1 MIAGTRRWTN
11 RQYRWRLSRFRPI
24 PHPPRSPS
32 LNDGRSHASRAQI
45 IAAFAS
51 IYLVWGSTYLAIRYA
66 VQTIP
71 PFMMGGLRFVVSG
84 VILYLWARYRGA
96 SRPTRLN
103 WRNAIIAG
111 GFLLLGGNGA
121 VVWAEQFVPS
131 GLTALLVSILP
142 FWLVIIEWVRPPRRR
157 PSGAV
162 LIGLVLGFIGIVV
175 LVGRSGFGGRGDV
188 SSLGP
193 VVLILG
199 SLSWAIGS
207 FWSRDAELP
216 ESGMLTTGMEMLG
229 GGALLLIVGTLTGE
243 LSRFDIHR
251 ISSAS
256 TIGLL
261 YLVTFG
267 SLLGFT
273 SYIWLLDK
281 VSPARLGTYAYVNP
295 IVAVLLGW
303 AIAGER
309 LAVRTAV
316 AAAIVICAVALIT
329 TARSTTITQGG

>member
-1 MIAGTRRWTN
+1 M
-11 RQYRWRLSRFRPI
+11 
-24 PHPPRSPS
+24 
-32 LNDGRSHASRAQI
+32 NDKRGRASRAQI
-45 IAAFAS
+45 VAAFAS
-51 IYLVWGSTYLAIRYA
+51 IYLIWGSTYLAIRYA
-66 VQTIP
+66 VETIP
-71 PFMMGGLRFVVSG
+71 PFIMGGVRFLISG
-84 VILYLWARYRGA
+84 AMLYLWARSRGA
-96 SRPTRLN
+96 PKPTRLH

-162 LIGLVLGFIGIVV
+162 LAGLVLGFIGIVV
-175 LVGRSGFGGRGDV
+175 LVGPSDVGGHGDV
-188 SSLGP
+188 NPLGAL
-193 VVLILG
+193 VLILG

-207 FWSRDAELP
+207 FWSRDAQLP
-216 ESGMLTTGMEMLG
+216 ESGLLTTGMEMVG
-229 GGALLLIVGTLTGE
+229 GGMLLLVVGTLAGE
-243 LSRFDIHR
+243 FSHLDIHS
-251 ISSAS
+251 ISNASAF
-256 TIGLL
+256 GLL
-261 YLVTFG
+261 YLITFG

-309 LAVRTAV
+309 LSIRTGV

-329 TARSTTITQGG
+329 TARSTGASQTG

>member
-1 MIAGTRRWTN
+1 M
-11 RQYRWRLSRFRPI
+11 
-24 PHPPRSPS
+24 
-32 LNDGRSHASRAQI
+32 NDGRRHATRAQI
-45 IAAFAS
+45 VAAFAS

-71 PFMMGGLRFVVSG
+71 PFLMGGIRFVISG
-84 VILYLWARYRGA
+84 LLLYLWARSRGA
-96 SRPTRLN
+96 PRPTRLH
-103 WRNAIIAG
+103 WRNAVIAG

-142 FWLVIIEWVRPPRRR
+142 FWLVIIEWVRPPRKR

-162 LIGLVLGFIGIVV
+162 LVGLVLGFIGIIV
-175 LVGRSGFGGRGDV
+175 LVGPSDLGGHGDV
-188 SSLGP
+188 SSLGAL
-193 VVLILG
+193 VLILG

-207 FWSRDAELP
+207 FWSRDAQLP
-216 ESGMLTTGMEMLG
+216 ESGLLTTGMEMLG
-229 GGALLLIVGTLTGE
+229 GGVLLLIVGALTGE
-243 LSRFDIHR
+243 ISQFDIHR

-256 TIGLL
+256 AAGLI
-261 YLVTFG
+261 YLITFG
-267 SLLGFT
+267 SLIGFT

-309 LAVRTAV
+309 LSVRTGV
-316 AAAIVICAVALIT
+316 AAAIVICAVAIIT
-329 TARSTTITQGG
+329 TARSVTSSQSQ

>member
-1 MIAGTRRWTN
+1 LT
-11 RQYRWRLSRFRPI
+11 
-24 PHPPRSPS
+24 
-32 LNDGRSHASRAQI
+32 DGHVRASRSQI
-45 IAAFAS
+45 VAAFAS
-51 IYLVWGSTYLAIRYA
+51 IYVIWGSTYLAIRYA

-71 PFMMGGLRFVVSG
+71 PFLMGGFRFVISG
-84 VILYLWARYRGA
+84 AALYAWARYRGA
-96 SRPTRLN
+96 ARPSRIH

-111 GFLLLGGNGA
+111 GFLLVGGNGA

-131 GLTALLVSILP
+131 GMTALLVSILP

-157 PSGAV
+157 PAAAV
-162 LIGLVLGFIGIVV
+162 LIGLIVGFIGIIV
-175 LVGRSGFGGRGDV
+175 LVGPGNLGGHGDV
-188 SSLGP
+188 RPIGAL
-193 VVLILG
+193 VLILG

-207 FWSRDAELP
+207 FFSRDADLP
-216 ESGMLTTGMEMLG
+216 ASGLLTTGMEMLG
-229 GGALLLIVGTLTGE
+229 GGALMLIVGILSGE
-243 LSRFDIHR
+243 LSHFV
-251 ISSAS
+251 ISHVSMASAM
-256 TIGLL
+256 GLL

-309 LAVRTAV
+309 LSFRTAI

-329 TARSTTITQGG
+329 TARSARSTQSA

>member
-1 MIAGTRRWTN
+1 LE
-11 RQYRWRLSRFRPI
+11 QK
-24 PHPPRSPS
+24 
-32 LNDGRSHASRAQI
+32 HASRAQI

-51 IYLVWGSTYLAIRYA
+51 IYIVWGSTYLAIRYA
-66 VQTIP
+66 VQTMP
-71 PFMMGGLRFVVSG
+71 PFIMGGARFLVSG
-84 VILYLWARYRGA
+84 ALLYVWARHRGA
-96 SRPTRLN
+96 PKPTKLH

-162 LIGLVLGFIGIVV
+162 LLGLVLGFIGIMV
-175 LVGRSGFGGRGDV
+175 LVGPGNIGGQGDV
-188 SSLGP
+188 RPLGAL
-193 VVLILG
+193 VLILG

-207 FWSRDAELP
+207 FWSRDAQLP
-216 ESGMLTTGMEMLG
+216 ESGLLTTGMEMLG
-229 GGALLLIVGTLTGE
+229 GGALLIIVGVLSGE
-243 LSRFDIHR
+243 LARFDIRH
-251 ISSAS
+251 ISRAS
-256 TIGLL
+256 VIGLA
-261 YLVTFG
+261 YLITFG

-303 AIAGER
+303 AIAGET
-309 LAVRTAV
+309 LSARTAV
-316 AAAIVICAVALIT
+316 AAVIVICAVALIT
-329 TARSTTITQGG
+329 TARSTTTAQSG

>member
-1 MIAGTRRWTN
+1 
-11 RQYRWRLSRFRPI
+11 
-24 PHPPRSPS
+24 
-32 LNDGRSHASRAQI
+32 LNDKRGHASRAQI
-45 IAAFAS
+45 FAAFAS
-51 IYLVWGSTYLAIRYA
+51 IYLIWGSTYLAIRYA
-66 VQTIP
+66 VETIP
-71 PFMMGGLRFVVSG
+71 PFIMGGIRFLISG
-84 VILYLWARYRGA
+84 ALLYLWARYRGA
-96 SRPTRLN
+96 PRPTRIH
-103 WRNAIIAG
+103 WRNAVIAG

-162 LIGLVLGFIGIVV
+162 LVGLVLGFVGIIV
-175 LVGRSGFGGRGDV
+175 LVGPSGVGGHGDV
-188 SSLGP
+188 RPIGAL
-193 VVLILG
+193 VLILG

-207 FWSRDAELP
+207 FWSRDAQLP
-216 ESGMLTTGMEMLG
+216 ESGLLTTGMEMLG
-229 GGALLLIVGTLTGE
+229 GGVLLLIVGTLAGE
-243 LSRFDIHR
+243 FSHFDVHG
-251 ISSAS
+251 ISNASAV
-256 TIGLL
+256 GLL
-261 YLVTFG
+261 YLITFG

-281 VSPARLGTYAYVNP
+281 VSPARLGTYAYINP

-309 LAVRTAV
+309 LSIRTGV

-329 TARSTTITQGG
+329 TARSTKAG

>member
-1 MIAGTRRWTN
+1 MSNYG
-11 RQYRWRLSRFRPI
+11 
-24 PHPPRSPS
+24 
-32 LNDGRSHASRAQI
+32 SHASRAHI

-66 VQTIP
+66 VETIP
-71 PFMMGGLRFVVSG
+71 PFLMGGLRFVISG
-84 VILYLWARYRGA
+84 ALLYAWARYRGA
-96 SRPTRLN
+96 QRPSRLH

-162 LIGLVLGFIGIVV
+162 LIGLVLGFLGIIV
-175 LVGRSGFGGRGDV
+175 LVGLGELGGRGDIRP
-188 SSLGP
+188 LGAL
-193 VVLILG
+193 VLILG

-207 FWSRDAELP
+207 FWSRDAQLP
-216 ESGMLTTGMEMLG
+216 ESGLLTTGMEMLG
-229 GGALLLIVGTLTGE
+229 GGVLLLIVGVATGE
-243 LSRFDIHR
+243 LSDFDIQR
-251 ISSAS
+251 VSADS
-256 TIGLL
+256 IVGLV
-261 YLVTFG
+261 YLITFG

-303 AIAGER
+303 AVAGER
-309 LAVRTAV
+309 LSARTVV
-316 AAAIVICAVALIT
+316 AAVIVICAVALIT
-329 TARSTTITQGG
+329 TARSTGGAQSTPS

>member
-1 MIAGTRRWTN
+1 
-11 RQYRWRLSRFRPI
+11 
-24 PHPPRSPS
+24 
-32 LNDGRSHASRAQI
+32 LNDRRGHASRAQI

-51 IYLVWGSTYLAIRYA
+51 IYLVWGSTYLAISYA
-66 VQTIP
+66 VETIP
-71 PFMMGGLRFVVSG
+71 PFIMGGTRFVISG
-84 VILYLWARYRGA
+84 AMLYLWARSRGA
-96 SRPTRLN
+96 PRPTRLH

-162 LIGLVLGFIGIVV
+162 LIGLILGFAGIVV
-175 LVGRSGFGGRGDV
+175 LVGPSGVGGHGDV
-188 SSLGP
+188 SPIGAL
-193 VVLILG
+193 VLILG

-207 FWSRDAELP
+207 FWSRDAQLP
-216 ESGMLTTGMEMLG
+216 ESGLLTTGMEMLG
-229 GGALLLIVGTLTGE
+229 GGVLLLIVGAATGE
-243 LSRFDIHR
+243 IAHTDIHR

-256 TIGLL
+256 AVGLL
-261 YLVTFG
+261 YLITFG

-273 SYIWLLDK
+273 SFIWLLDK

-309 LAVRTAV
+309 LSIRTGI

-329 TARSTTITQGG
+329 TARSTKAS

>member
-1 MIAGTRRWTN
+1 
-11 RQYRWRLSRFRPI
+11 
-24 PHPPRSPS
+24 
-32 LNDGRSHASRAQI
+32 LNGKRGHASRAEI
-45 IAAFAS
+45 VAAFAS
-51 IYLVWGSTYLAIRYA
+51 IYVIWGSTYLAIRYA
-66 VQTIP
+66 VETIP
-71 PFMMGGLRFVVSG
+71 PFIMGGIRFLISG
-84 VILYLWARYRGA
+84 AILYLWARSRGA
-96 SRPTRLN
+96 PRPTRLH

-142 FWLVIIEWVRPPRRR
+142 FWLVIIEWIRPPRRR
-157 PSGAV
+157 PSAAV
-162 LIGLVLGFIGIVV
+162 LVGLVIGFIGIIV
-175 LVGRSGFGGRGDV
+175 LVGPSDVGGHGDV
-188 SSLGP
+188 MPLGAL
-193 VVLILG
+193 VLILG

-207 FWSRDAELP
+207 FWSRDARLP
-216 ESGMLTTGMEMLG
+216 DSGLLTTGMEMIG
-229 GGALLLIVGTLTGE
+229 GGVLLLMVGTLAGE
-243 LSRFDIHR
+243 FSHLDIR
-251 ISSAS
+251 GISNASAF
-256 TIGLL
+256 GLL
-261 YLVTFG
+261 YLITFG

-309 LAVRTAV
+309 LSIRTGV

-329 TARSTTITQGG
+329 TARSTEAGQTG

>member
-1 MIAGTRRWTN
+1 VTEKR
-11 RQYRWRLSRFRPI
+11 
-24 PHPPRSPS
+24 
-32 LNDGRSHASRAQI
+32 ASRAQI

-51 IYLVWGSTYLAIRYA
+51 IYIIWGSTYLAIRYA
-66 VQTIP
+66 IETIP
-71 PFMMGGLRFVVSG
+71 PFIMGGTRFLVSG
-84 VILYLWARYRGA
+84 ALLYTWSRYRGA
-96 SRPTRLN
+96 PRSTRLH

-162 LIGLVLGFIGIVV
+162 LVGLALGFIGIIV
-175 LVGRSGFGGRGDV
+175 LVGPGNVGGDGDV
-188 SSLGP
+188 RVLGAL
-193 VVLILG
+193 VLILG

-207 FWSRDAELP
+207 FWSRDAQLP
-216 ESGMLTTGMEMLG
+216 DSGLLTTGMEMLG
-229 GGALLLIVGTLTGE
+229 GGALLVIVGVLSGE
-243 LSRFDIHR
+243 LSHFDVHHVSR
-251 ISSAS
+251 AS
-256 TIGLL
+256 TLGLV
-261 YLVTFG
+261 YLITFG

-309 LAVRTAV
+309 LSVRTGV

-329 TARSTTITQGG
+329 TARSTTTAQSG

>member
-1 MIAGTRRWTN
+1 LT
-11 RQYRWRLSRFRPI
+11 
-24 PHPPRSPS
+24 
-32 LNDGRSHASRAQI
+32 DGHVRASRSQI
-45 IAAFAS
+45 VAAFAS
-51 IYLVWGSTYLAIRYA
+51 IYIIWGSTYLAIRYA

-71 PFMMGGLRFVVSG
+71 PFLMGGFRFVISG
-84 VILYLWARYRGA
+84 AALYAWARYRGA
-96 SRPTRLN
+96 ARPSRIH

-111 GFLLLGGNGA
+111 GFLLVGGNGA

-131 GLTALLVSILP
+131 GMTALLVSILP

-157 PSGAV
+157 PAAAV
-162 LIGLVLGFIGIVV
+162 LIGLIIGFIGIIV
-175 LVGRSGFGGRGDV
+175 LVGPGNLGGHGDV
-188 SSLGP
+188 RPIGAL
-193 VVLILG
+193 VLILG

-207 FWSRDAELP
+207 FFSRDADLP
-216 ESGMLTTGMEMLG
+216 ASGLLTTGMEMLG
-229 GGALLLIVGTLTGE
+229 GGALMLIVGILSGE
-243 LSRFDIHR
+243 LSHFV
-251 ISSAS
+251 ISHVSMASAM
-256 TIGLL
+256 GLL

-309 LAVRTAV
+309 LSFRTAI

-329 TARSTTITQGG
+329 TARSARSAQSA

>member
-1 MIAGTRRWTN
+1 V
-11 RQYRWRLSRFRPI
+11 PI
-24 PHPPRSPS
+24 SSPVPISLS
-32 LNDGRSHASRAQI
+32 LNDGRRHASRAQI

-51 IYLVWGSTYLAIRYA
+51 IYLIWGSTYLAIRYA
-66 VQTIP
+66 VETIP
-71 PFMMGGLRFVVSG
+71 PFIMGGIRFVVSG
-84 VILYLWARYRGA
+84 ALLYMWARSRGA
-96 SRPTRLN
+96 PRPARLH

-157 PSGAV
+157 PSGTV
-162 LIGLVLGFIGIVV
+162 LIGIVLGFIGIVV
-175 LVGRSGFGGRGDV
+175 LVGPSDVGGHGNV
-188 SSLGP
+188 SPIGAL
-193 VVLILG
+193 VLILG

-216 ESGMLTTGMEMLG
+216 ESGLLTTGIEMLG
-229 GGALLLIVGTLTGE
+229 GGALLLIVGAATGE
-243 LSRFDIHR
+243 LSHIDIHR
-251 ISSAS
+251 ISNASAV
-256 TIGLL
+256 GLV
-261 YLVTFG
+261 YLIIFG

-295 IVAVLLGW
+295 IIAVLLGW

-309 LAVRTAV
+309 LSIRTAV
-316 AAAIVICAVALIT
+316 AAAIVICAVALIA
-329 TARSTTITQGG
+329 TAHSTRAAQNG

>member
-1 MIAGTRRWTN
+1 MTEKR
-11 RQYRWRLSRFRPI
+11 
-24 PHPPRSPS
+24 
-32 LNDGRSHASRAQI
+32 ASRAQI
-45 IAAFAS
+45 VAAFAS
-51 IYLVWGSTYLAIRYA
+51 IYIIWGSTYLAIRYA
-66 VQTIP
+66 IETIP
-71 PFMMGGLRFVVSG
+71 PFIMGGTRFLVSG
-84 VILYLWARYRGA
+84 ALLYTWSRYRGA
-96 SRPTRLN
+96 PRPTRLH

-162 LIGLVLGFIGIVV
+162 LVGLVLGFIGIIV
-175 LVGRSGFGGRGDV
+175 LVGPGNVGGDGDV
-188 SSLGP
+188 RVLGAL
-193 VVLILG
+193 VLILG

-207 FWSRDAELP
+207 FWSRDAQLP
-216 ESGMLTTGMEMLG
+216 DSGLLTTGMEMLG
-229 GGALLLIVGTLTGE
+229 GGALLVIVGVLSGE
-243 LSRFDIHR
+243 LSHFDVRHVSR
-251 ISSAS
+251 AS
-256 TIGLL
+256 TLGLV
-261 YLVTFG
+261 YLITFG

-303 AIAGER
+303 AIAGEA
-309 LAVRTAV
+309 LSIRTGV

-329 TARSTTITQGG
+329 SARRTTTAQTG